1 MIRTRRRGRFSGVI
15 AALAAI
21 LAVAVHVTWAP
32 AAVIGP
38 TPAANATIN
47 VSSATSG
54 LTTGAE
60 VHFTVN
66 TTSTVTLNKVE
77 AKICRPGFATY
88 TTTTFGYSGSSGTRC
103 VYEPGIS
110 SGSLGGQYRLGPIP
124 FSAVTTSGD
133 QKIVVGTGTVNWINT
148 SGFGPPAGLV
158 CDSANPCDLVIN
170 VGLTGDTVTDTFF
183 IQQLTFAGGV
193 TTTTTATTAPVTTA
207 PVTTTTTKPTTTTT
221 TAPVTTTTTKPATTT
236 TKPATTTTTAPANA
250 GGSLSPSTVAPGG
263 TFTVQSSEWAA
274 GSALAVTLHS
284 DPVLLGSL
292 TAAADGTAQ
301 GPFTLPSGTAVG
313 SHTVELAGT
322 GANSQPRTVSLSLTA
337 QTAAPAPTV
346 GVAGP
351 AAGSTATAAKLA
363 FSGSSSRNMVSI
375 ALLLIAVGLFL
386 LGQQSR
392 RRASDPR

>member
-1 MIRTRRRGRFSGVI
+1 MIRTRRRGRFSGVV

-54 LTTGAE
+54 LSTGAE

-148 SGFGPPAGLV
+148 SGFGPPAALV

-207 PVTTTTTKPTTTTT
+207 PVT
-221 TAPVTTTTTKPATTT
+221 TTT

-322 GANSQPRTVSLSLTA
+322 GANSQPRTVSLPLTA